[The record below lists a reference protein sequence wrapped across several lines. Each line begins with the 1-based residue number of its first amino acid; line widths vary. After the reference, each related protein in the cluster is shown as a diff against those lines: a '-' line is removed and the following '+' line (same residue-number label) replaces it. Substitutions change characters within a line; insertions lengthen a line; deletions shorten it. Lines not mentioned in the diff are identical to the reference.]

1 VDPYRPL
8 HVFDDKGDDPRD
20 HDEYVLAIL
29 LIVLGL
35 ARVLPAIC
43 LGEGFGTE
51 ATIASLMLFGGIAI
65 ALQVPHR
72 FVGIRRRWGR

>member
-20 HDEYVLAIL
+20 HDDHVLAIL

-35 ARVLPAIC
+35 ARVLPTIC
-43 LGEGFGTE
+43 LGEDFGTE
-51 ATIASLMLFGGIAI
+51 ATIASLMLLGGIAI

-72 FVGIRRRWGR
+72 LASVRRRRG